1 MNGRFRKTARTCSF
15 PHAQDGRLAAIHA
28 GGLPAARA
36 VRRRGR
42 RYAAYTRHALWLRPA
57 AALRAGVP
65 VQQRP
70 APYRFLEEVFFPRGL
85 VVWRRA
91 GTWCRKRMRRTR
103 IFIHKQQRCPLS
115 SPLGLRTLHPL
126 HPKPPMSVPCCAYE
140 RSVRCLRALR
150 ALPAQR
156 HVRRRAGNALN
167 DGDARNAHR
176 VWGLG
181 LRFLCFFRVVGNAG
195 FCATPPCVSRATTL
209 WLRTLSD
216 AD

>member
-1 MNGRFRKTARTCSF
+1 M
-15 PHAQDGRLAAIHA
+15 
-28 GGLPAARA
+28 
-36 VRRRGR
+36 
-42 RYAAYTRHALWLRPA
+42 
-57 AALRAGVP
+57 
-65 VQQRP
+65 QQRT
-70 APYRFLEEVFFPRGL
+70 APSRFLEVFFPRGL

-91 GTWCRKRMRRTR
+91 GTWCRKRTRRTR

-126 HPKPPMSVPCCAYE
+126 HPKPPMSVPCFAYE

-150 ALPAQR
+150 ALPARR
-156 HVRRRAGNALN
+156 HVRRRAGNARN